1 MAGLRRAQ
9 VSTDAERG
17 AGCYARAATRDVA
30 DDGDRSGPIGPG
42 SDEAT
47 ESGGVIAVLGG
58 AWALFLG
65 MAFLMVGNGM
75 QGTLL
80 GVRGEI
86 EGFPTFQMSLVMSA
100 YFVGFLG
107 GSRLAPEMI
116 RRVGHV
122 RVFAALASMI
132 SAALILFPSITEPWA
147 WIALRVLIGF
157 CYSGV
162 YVTAESWL
170 NNSTTSEN
178 RGQALSVY
186 MIVQMG
192 GVVAAQFL
200 VVQGDPSG
208 FVLFI
213 VPSVLVSLS
222 FAPILLSIS
231 PTPFHEK
238 TKPMSLGRLFRV
250 SPLGCVGMLL
260 TGGAYAAQFG
270 MASVYATQAGLTV
283 PQVGTFVGAIF
294 LGGLLFQ
301 YPIGWLSDRTDRRV
315 LILICSSLGALA
327 CIVGALVP
335 ATPLHVTVTGFVLGG
350 MINPLY
356 ALLIS
361 YTNDY
366 LDYAD
371 MPAASGGLVFI
382 NGLGAIAGPLVIGL
396 LMTAF
401 GPVGFWVF
409 VAALL
414 TLLSAYALWRMSRRA
429 APDSDEAGGH
439 IAVTPAVSSVGL
451 AAAAIWRKREGEGD
465 ADESEES

>member
-1 MAGLRRAQ
+1 MI
-9 VSTDAERG
+9 S
-17 AGCYARAATRDVA
+17 
-30 DDGDRSGPIGPG
+30 
-42 SDEAT
+42 
-47 ESGGVIAVLGG
+47 VLGG

-65 MAFLMVGNGM
+65 MALLMVGNGM

-80 GVRGEI
+80 GLRGDI
-86 EGFPTFQMSLVMSA
+86 EGFATLEMSLVMSA
-100 YFVGFLG
+100 YFGGFLG

-122 RVFAALASMI
+122 RVFAALASLI
-132 SAALILFPSITEPWA
+132 SAVLILFPSITEPWA
-147 WIALRVLIGF
+147 WIALRVVIGF
-157 CYSGV
+157 CFSGV

-170 NNSTTSEN
+170 NNSTTTEN

-186 MIVQMG
+186 MIVQMCG
-192 GVVAAQFL
+192 IVGAQAL

-208 FVLFI
+208 FILFI

-231 PTPFHEK
+231 PTPLFER
-238 TKPMSLGRLFRV
+238 TKPMSLTRLFRV

-283 PQVGTFVGAIF
+283 SQVGTFVGAIF

-301 YPIGWLSDRTDRRV
+301 YPIGWLSDRTDRRM
-315 LILICSSLGALA
+315 LILICSIIGAAACLA
-327 CIVGALVP
+327 GVFLP
-335 ATPLHVTVTGFVLGG
+335 PTPLVVTVVGFVMGG

-382 NGLGAIAGPLVIGL
+382 NGLGAIAGPLLIGA
-396 LMTAF
+396 LMTTM
-401 GPVGFWVF
+401 GPRGFWAF

-414 TLLSAYALWRMSRRA
+414 VLMACYAIWRMTRRQS
-429 APDSDEAGGH
+429 PDSDETGGYM
-439 IAVTPAVSSVGL
+439 AVTPNTSSVGL
-451 AAAAIWRKREGEGD
+451 SAAATWREQD
-465 ADESEES
+465 DEEDDENG